1 MTPPGRPAPP
11 ARAGRLYAWSLRLY
25 PRSHRR
31 AYGPLVLQAFRDSYR
46 DALATHGRAGARFW
60 LKAIADTAT
69 SLVREWGAALREGIA
84 RWRRRRLAIA
94 SGLLLAAGVILS
106 LAACGR

>member
-11 ARAGRLYAWSLRLY
+11 ALASRLYAWSLRLY
-25 PRSHRR
+25 PRAHRR
-31 AYGPLVLQAFRDSYR
+31 AYGPLMLQAFRDSYR

-60 LKAIADTAT
+60 LGIADAAAR
-69 SLVREWGAALREGIA
+69 SLVRERAALREGIA
-84 RWRRRRLAIA
+84 RRRRRRLAIA
-94 SGLLLAAGVILS
+94 SGLLLTAGVILS

>member
-1 MTPPGRPAPP
+1 MNPPGRGSPP
-11 ARAGRLYAWSLRLY
+11 ALALRLYAWSLRLY

-60 LKAIADTAT
+60 LGVADDIAR
-69 SLVREWGAALREGIA
+69 SVVRERAAALREGIA